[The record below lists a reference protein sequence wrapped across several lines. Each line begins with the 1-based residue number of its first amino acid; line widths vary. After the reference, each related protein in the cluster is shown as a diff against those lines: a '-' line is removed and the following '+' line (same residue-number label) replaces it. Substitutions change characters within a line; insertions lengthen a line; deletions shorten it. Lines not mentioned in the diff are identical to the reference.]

1 MLLTTFLPFCLLS
14 VAGVDAEMIVVGCGA
29 LLGLGIFLRGFHLL
43 QSHRP
48 ALDASDLDKPPT
60 GTNPSATSFARREE
74 ALPLGT
80 HREIIRLSPANAE
93 ESTTRARTQQGQIAA
108 ALLKAGIASPITWSA
123 PTQVSEVSVRT
134 IETPADRPDAP
145 ASLMET
151 LNLNAS
157 TALREGR
164 RISQTALQSAP
175 QEFRWKPALMIWGGP
190 ILFLGCIYLLAA
202 HYGWL

>member
-1 MLLTTFLPFCLLS
+1 
-14 VAGVDAEMIVVGCGA
+14 MILVGFGA
-29 LLGLGIFLRGFHLL
+29 LLGLGIFIGGFHLL
-43 QSHRP
+43 QSNRP
-48 ALDASDLDKPPT
+48 ALDAITLDEPPT
-60 GTNPSATSFARREE
+60 GTNPSATSFPRREE

-80 HREIIRLSPANAE
+80 HREIIRLSPTNGE

-123 PTQVSEVSVRT
+123 PTQLSEVSVRT

-157 TALREGR
+157 TALQEGR
-164 RISQTALQSAP
+164 RISKTVLQSAP
-175 QEFRWKPALMIWGGP
+175 QEFRWKPSLMIWGGA
-190 ILFLGCIYLLAA
+190 ILSFGCIYLLAA